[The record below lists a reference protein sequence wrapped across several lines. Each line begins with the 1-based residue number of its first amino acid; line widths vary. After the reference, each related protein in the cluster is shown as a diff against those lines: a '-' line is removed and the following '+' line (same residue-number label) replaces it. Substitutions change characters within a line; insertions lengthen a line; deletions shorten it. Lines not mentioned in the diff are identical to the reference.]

1 MKGHVG
7 WRILITLQPL
17 MAFFR
22 CGYKGK
28 MYFRLV
34 EQMGVDVIAIAFDF
48 SRESLSCTITDTVYL
63 IGNISKLQGTELEGW
78 LRPKEVLESV
88 ATVRNLVIRVV
99 NHQLLPEIIWKIN
112 KYVNIIKRSMTSF
125 LYDIY
130 HLLIFPFFIPFP
142 HRFWV
147 IRTSNINGNTPKSNI
162 YPPKAIVTLPKMILG
177 FQSL

>member
-1 MKGHVG
+1 MKGHVR
-7 WRILITLQPL
+7 WRMLMALQLLI
-17 MAFFR
+17 AFFR

-34 EQMGVDVIAIAFDF
+34 EEMGVDVTAVAFDF

-63 IGNISKLQGTELEGW
+63 IGNNFELQGTELEGW
-78 LRPKEVLESV
+78 LGPKEVLESV

-125 LYDIY
+125 LYDFY

-147 IRTSNINGNTPKSNI
+147 ISTSNINGNTPKSTI
-162 YPPKAIVTLPKMILG
+162 YPPKAIIILQKMILW